1 MYSLKVSY
9 NIIKG
14 GYIFMIKQEVVK
26 AMSESKCIE
35 KAKPIIERYDKEGYK
50 LTDTQFSRSFASI
63 KYILTFNK

>member
-1 MYSLKVSY
+1 
-9 NIIKG
+9 
-14 GYIFMIKQEVVK
+14 MIKQEVVK